1 MPPGRRDTPG
11 YTGIHWDTCP
21 RAAGYTGIHWD
32 TCPRAAGYTGI
43 HRDTLGYMPPGRR
56 DTPGYTGIHWDT
68 RGYIRTHTCFQKLI
82 YFHRR
87 PEVLCWAMVRPEAVS
102 MAMVCPE
109 ILIKTIYG
117 SFAMVRTELV
127 SDRSLWW
134 VRCDCIASDMR
145 IRTEPCSM
153 LSTCASYSPLML
165 L

>member
-1 MPPGRRDTPG
+1 MPPRAAG

-32 TCPRAAGYTGI
+32 TCPPGGGI
-43 HRDTLGYMPPGRR
+43 HRDTPGYIGIHAPRAA
-56 DTPGYTGIHWDT
+56 GYTGIHWDT

-109 ILIKTIYG
+109 ILIKTIYC

-127 SDRSLWW
+127 SDRSLWL
-134 VRCDCIASDMR
+134 VRCDCIASDVR